1 MVENPDYGILIVGYS
16 LGGGVASLITEE
28 LLYRQRQN
36 EDVPNETMIRCIT
49 YGAPPT
55 YSCPENY
62 KNPNIFSMKNYNDCV
77 RKTSRY
83 DVFVVFLLIRAYR
96 FGPIKFLLPHHFYLL
111 ASAHLN
117 AVSRLFEKMSLIRR
131 LQLDPVVMAD
141 MFRKRGFLEHEDED
155 DRVKEY
161 TGKMSKNWQKVNGLI
176 YY

>member
-83 DVFVVFLLIRAYR
+83 DVFV
-96 FGPIKFLLPHHFYLL
+96 
-111 ASAHLN
+111 
-117 AVSRLFEKMSLIRR
+117 
-131 LQLDPVVMAD
+131 
-141 MFRKRGFLEHEDED
+141 GFFTN
-155 DRVKEY
+155 K
-161 TGKMSKNWQKVNGLI
+161 GL
-176 YY
+176 